1 MKLMQSTFPHIFL
14 SIFHKT
20 CFFWH
25 ILRVKWGGG
34 VAGRGTGFEDFNVIQ
49 TFFWLNIFYFSVIV

>member
-1 MKLMQSTFPHIFL
+1 MKLMQSTFPHVFL

-20 CFFWH
+20 WFFWH

-34 VAGRGTGFEDFNVIQ
+34 GREGDRI
-49 TFFWLNIFYFSVIV
+49 